1 MSHCRNKWTVKGPYR
16 YYKTSW
22 QIWPFF
28 KMENSWG
35 WDQWWLL
42 SNQSFPQTCKKIC
55 WSLSIQFLYHGV
67 NTLVPS
73 VSHRTKCSVKIMI
86 KRWKGGTKLKQCYRR
101 IFLLQKTITF
111 LTKRPQ
117 RHSCS
122 TWSSWCMTNFPKS
135 IHAVS
140 LETQTSANMSVS
152 FFSVHEQL

>member
-16 YYKTSW
+16 YYKTPW

-35 WDQWWLL
+35 WEQWCLL

-86 KRWKGGTKLKQCYRR
+86 KRWKGGTKLKQCYRKNFSTSENNH
-101 IFLLQKTITF
+101 IFDQETSKAF
-111 LTKRPQ
+111 LF
-117 RHSCS
+117 HLVFLICI
-122 TWSSWCMTNFPKS
+122 TNFPKS

-140 LETQTSANMSVS
+140 LETQC
-152 FFSVHEQL
+152 